1 MWLKLKIFFG
11 YTILILLLVF
21 IVYQFRQEQM
31 LRHMLRKEEKKLVT
45 IHRLAE
51 KSYIGLLDLSTHAEI
66 AVTWDDDDLREY
78 SRKRRGVC
86 DSLQLLKEYVHT
98 PLQKSHIDSL
108 CLLLWNKEL
117 LLAKAMHTFN
127 ELQGIGDIVQESIP
141 AIVSTARK
149 QAARQKEN
157 TVSPGAGEKDT
168 PKKKRSIWDF
178 FRRKENKSAYLQQR
192 EEAERKRQFLS
203 ATPPTGTTTR
213 MLRSLNER
221 VALEQAERQARLLAQ
236 MDSLY
241 AGSVELN
248 GRMNSMVSEFER
260 ENNERFT
267 ARYKAFVLERDN
279 SYYMVVGLALSVSLL
294 AIMLYTIIH
303 RDLNRI
309 NQYQRQLEAS
319 NRENTELLHSRK
331 RMMLTIAHDLRAPL
345 ATIKGC
351 AELLPGEEKKSRK
364 DEYAENILHSSDYMI
379 GLVNTLIESAY
390 KRNASDIHIEPG
402 KEFLTIRFRIDG
414 DLCMYTKMEMSYHRP
429 VVTRLK
435 LMGEMD
441 IAEKRL
447 PQDGKYR
454 YEKEE
459 MATDLRIST
468 LPSVYGEKVV
478 LRLLGNDRDS
488 SLIDVRRLG
497 MDEKQEEIFGRMLK
511 APFGII
517 LVTGPTGSGKTYL
530 VKTLA
535 RLLKVP
541 LAITDAT
548 SLTEAGYIGDDIESV
563 VS

>member
-1 MWLKLKIFFG
+1 MWLKLKISFG
-11 YTILILLLVF
+11 YAVLVLLSAF

-31 LRHMLRKEEKKLVT
+31 QRHTLRKEEKELVA

-66 AVTWDDDDLREY
+66 AVTWDDDDLSEY

-157 TVSPGAGEKDT
+157 TVSPGAGERDT
-168 PKKKRSIWDF
+168 PKKKRSIWDI

-192 EEAERKRQFLS
+192 EEAERKRQSLS
-203 ATPPTGTTTR
+203 ATPPTGATTR

-279 SYYMVVGLALSVSLL
+279 SYYMVAGLALSVSLL
-294 AIMLYTIIH
+294 AIMLYTVIH
-303 RDLNRI
+303 RDLNRRLR
-309 NQYQRQLEAS
+309 YERELEQS
-319 NRENTELLHSRK
+319 DRRNRELLRSRK
-331 RMMLTIAHDLRAPL
+331 ELMASVAHDLRARWRPSK
-345 ATIKGC
+345 AARNC
-351 AELLPGEEKKSRK
+351 CPRK
-364 DEYAENILHSSDYMI
+364 
-379 GLVNTLIESAY
+379 
-390 KRNASDIHIEPG
+390 
-402 KEFLTIRFRIDG
+402 
-414 DLCMYTKMEMSYHRP
+414 
-429 VVTRLK
+429 
-435 LMGEMD
+435 
-441 IAEKRL
+441 
-447 PQDGKYR
+447 
-454 YEKEE
+454 
-459 MATDLRIST
+459 
-468 LPSVYGEKVV
+468 
-478 LRLLGNDRDS
+478 
-488 SLIDVRRLG
+488 
-497 MDEKQEEIFGRMLK
+497 
-511 APFGII
+511 
-517 LVTGPTGSGKTYL
+517 
-530 VKTLA
+530 
-535 RLLKVP
+535 
-541 LAITDAT
+541 AT
-548 SLTEAGYIGDDIESV
+548 SAAGPAIWTTSCTRPITCSAW
-563 VS
+563 